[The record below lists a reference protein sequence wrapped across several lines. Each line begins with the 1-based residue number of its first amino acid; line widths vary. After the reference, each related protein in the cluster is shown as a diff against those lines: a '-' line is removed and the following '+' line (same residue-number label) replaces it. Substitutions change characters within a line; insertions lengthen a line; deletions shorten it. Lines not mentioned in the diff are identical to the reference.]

1 MACRWASGGPACA
14 ESTTARA
21 AQARPHERIQ
31 FTEITRSSGTSDRL
45 RYRRYRTISGTT
57 VLQSITIRGYRCFT
71 ELKAEGLTRVNLLV
85 GKNNAGKTS
94 LLEALELLLLRAQPD
109 CIIRSSWRREEMSS
123 HGVGPSRSE
132 PEDLLLDA
140 RQLFHGRHL
149 DTTTSFLIE
158 GTDEHDTPLKIDVW
172 IVSDPDDWTLA
183 TSDERGNTEEWELQK
198 TSIEIRKPWRYA
210 DFDRM
215 ISPFIFASMAGIDSH
230 ERARLWN
237 LIVGNESEDFVTSA
251 IQILEPEIERVIFT
265 VGDGYNQ
272 TPAAFVRMKGMA
284 ERVPLGSLGHGASRL
299 LDLALLMVQ
308 ARGGAFLVDEIEIG
322 LHHST
327 MESVW
332 RLIIENARRLDL
344 QVFATTHSQDCLRAL
359 ANLYRDDRSM
369 SDTVSLHRLDVG
381 ASRTERFS
389 MDDLEI
395 ADEAHLELRGN
406 P

>member
-1 MACRWASGGPACA
+1 MHRWCKAFPERYDMSGIGTQ
-14 ESTTARA
+14 SS
-21 AQARPHERIQ
+21 
-31 FTEITRSSGTSDRL
+31 EITRSSRASHRL
-45 RYRRYRTISGTT
+45 RYRRHRTISGPT
-57 VLQSITIRGYRCFT
+57 VLESITIRGYRCFA
-71 ELKAEGLTRVNLLV
+71 ELLVEGLTRVNLLV

-94 LLEALELLLLRAQPD
+94 LLEALELLLLRKTRRSTL
-109 CIIRSSWRREEMSS
+109 RSSWRRQEMLSN
-123 HGVGPSRSE
+123 GVDPSRSRSA
-132 PEDLLLDA
+132 DTMMLDI
-140 RQLFHGRHL
+140 RQLFHGRQL
-149 DTTTSFLIE
+149 DVNTPFVIE
-158 GTDEHDTPLKIDVW
+158 GKDEHDSSLSINVRVESHLDGNDHDHMLAISSERSSTTIWPLQG
-172 IVSDPDDWTLA
+172 TALA
-183 TSDERGNTEEWELQK
+183 
-198 TSIEIRKPWRYA
+198 IEKPWQYEDIA
-210 DFDRM
+210 GM

-237 LIVGNESEDFVTSA
+237 LIVGNEIEDFVTSA
-251 IQILEPEIERVIFT
+251 IQILEPDIERVIFT
-265 VGDGYNQ
+265 VGDGYGQ

-299 LDLALLMVQ
+299 FDLALLMVQ

-332 RLIIENARRLDL
+332 RLIVENARRLDL

-381 ASRTERFS
+381 ATRTERFS
-389 MDDLEI
+389 MDDVEI
-395 ADEAHLELRGN
+395 ADEAHLELRGS

>member
-1 MACRWASGGPACA
+1 ML
-14 ESTTARA
+14 ES
-21 AQARPHERIQ
+21 
-31 FTEITRSSGTSDRL
+31 
-45 RYRRYRTISGTT
+45 
-57 VLQSITIRGYRCFT
+57 VTIRGYRCFA
-71 ELKAEGLTRVNLLV
+71 ELRVEGLTRINLLV

-109 CIIRSSWRREEMSS
+109 CVIRSSWRREEMSS
-123 HGVGPSRSE
+123 HGVDPSRSG
-132 PEDLLLDA
+132 PEELLLDA

-158 GTDEHDTPLKIDVW
+158 GTDEHETPLKIHAW
-172 IVSDPDDWTLA
+172 IGSRPDDRKLA
-183 TSDERGNTEEWELQK
+183 ASDERGNTEDWELRR
-198 TSIEIRKPWRYA
+198 TAIEIRKPWRHENL
-210 DFDRM
+210 DRM

-251 IQILEPEIERVIFT
+251 IQLLEPGIERVIFT
-265 VGDGYNQ
+265 VGDGHGQ
-272 TPAAFVRMKGMA
+272 TPAAFVRMRGMA

-359 ANLYRDDRSM
+359 ANLYRHDRSM

-381 ASRTERFS
+381 ATRTERFS
-389 MDDLEI
+389 MDDVEI
-395 ADEAHLELRGN
+395 ADEAHLELRGS